1 MLPSDEWLFQH
12 FDKVTGYSNRR
23 VFVIGQTDV
32 VNVAIFG
39 KTFVT
44 KMTVFRMGSVAW
56 HALSHNTAHSPKTV
70 GNYQPW
76 TFCTLLIF
84 TNSRSFIRLPEQHF
98 HFRFFHSSS
107 VVVVVVSQ
115 ILQNLSLLIAVRAKL
130 LYNKQ
135 NCREEKKNTKM
146 LSFADSRNCAKPVS
160 TATSEAEQKKKGR
173 EHNARMQWI
182 FDCVHFLIV
191 VA

>member
-135 NCREEKKNTKM
+135 NCREEKKKHQNVVIRRFSK
-146 LSFADSRNCAKPVS
+146 LCK
-160 TATSEAEQKKKGR
+160 TSEHSNEWSGTKKKKG
-173 EHNARMQWI
+173 ENTTHECNEYLIAFI
-182 FDCVHFLIV
+182 F
-191 VA
+191 

>member
-1 MLPSDEWLFQH
+1 MHSRTTQH
-12 FDKVTGYSNRR
+12 IPQKRW
-23 VFVIGQTDV
+23 VIT
-32 VNVAIFG
+32 
-39 KTFVT
+39 
-44 KMTVFRMGSVAW
+44 
-56 HALSHNTAHSPKTV
+56 SHEH
-70 GNYQPW
+70 
-76 TFCTLLIF
+76 CTLLKF

-173 EHNARMQWI
+173 EHNARMQ
-182 FDCVHFLIV
+182 
-191 VA
+191 